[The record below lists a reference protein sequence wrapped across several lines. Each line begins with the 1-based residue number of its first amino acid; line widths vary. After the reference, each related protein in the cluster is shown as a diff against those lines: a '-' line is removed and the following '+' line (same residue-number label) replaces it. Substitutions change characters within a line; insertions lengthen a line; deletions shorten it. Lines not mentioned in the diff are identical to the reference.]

1 MTHCCSNS
9 CICAYRRSLVV
20 ATLTVLMLSGCG
32 GGGTTAPPPPT
43 TTKTTI
49 TSVSVTPV
57 SGNLLIKSTE
67 QFGANVQG
75 TGSFS
80 TAVSWFVND
89 VQGGNTT
96 VGTITSNGLYSAPAT
111 VPNPSSVSVKA
122 QSVQDDT
129 KVGTAQVNITPE
141 NVQINVSPSSGS
153 AQLGGMLQFTSTV
166 TGTVNTGVTWSVNN
180 VQGGQSAIGT
190 IDQTGL
196 FTGPSNLPAHST
208 VSVSATSREDTTKS
222 AAAAVT
228 ILGTAGGIT
237 VMVTPQ
243 NANLVFDGSKSI
255 QFTAAVSGA
264 SNTGVTWSV
273 DSNYAAI
280 GQISSTG
287 LFTPSGFNC
296 TNAPASGVIRAVSV
310 ANAGAQGISVVNLV
324 PPAPAVTGVSP
335 QPADAQSLLQISGTF
350 AVGASFAVFY
360 PGPNGTTIPGT
371 VSTVSGS
378 SISGPVPLGASSG
391 SLSVQQTCSSSEMG
405 AQFGSQQ
412 SNSLP
417 FSRLPRVRIRAVR
430 QVLTPGEST
439 QMLAAFLGDGTPRPL
454 TWSALYGRISASG
467 LFTAGS
473 GTWDKVTGCI
483 SLTQQCD
490 FYVFSVVPAR
500 IEPTV
505 PVVPM
510 SGTLQLSEV
519 QGMNALSSTWTIGAG
534 GGMVTSG
541 GLYTASSTLPDSGDV
556 PCGRLLPKCQRLRLC
571 S

>member
-1 MTHCCSNS
+1 MTESDSHACVR
-9 CICAYRRSLVV
+9 AYSRLLVV
-20 ATLTVLMLSGCG
+20 ATLAVPMLYGCG
-32 GGGTTAPPPPT
+32 GGGSTAPPPPPT
-43 TTKTTI
+43 PTPTI
-49 TSVSVTPV
+49 TSVSVTPA
-57 SGNLLIKSTE
+57 SDSLLIKTTQ
-67 QFGANVQG
+67 QFAASVQG

-96 VGTITSNGLYSAPAT
+96 VGTITGNGVYSAPAT
-111 VPNPSSVSVKA
+111 VPNPSGVTVKA
-122 QSVQDDT
+122 QSVQDGT
-129 KVGTAQVNITPE
+129 KAGTAQVSITSE
-141 NVQINVSPSSGS
+141 NVQINISPSSGS
-153 AQLGGMLQFTSTV
+153 AQLNGTLQFTSTV

-180 VQGGQSAIGT
+180 VQGGQSAIGS

-196 FTGPSNLPAHST
+196 YTAPANLPAHST
-208 VSVSATSREDTTKS
+208 VSVSATSQEDTTKT

-237 VMVTPQ
+237 VTVTPQ
-243 NANLVFDGSKSI
+243 NPNVVFDGSKSI
-255 QFTAAVSGA
+255 QFSAAVSGT
-264 SNTGVTWSV
+264 SNSGVTWSV
-273 DSNYAAI
+273 DPNYAAI

-296 TNAPASGVIRAVSV
+296 TNAPASGVIRVVSA
-310 ANAGAQGISVVNLV
+310 ANPGAQGVSVVNLV
-324 PPAPAVTGVSP
+324 PPTPAITGVSP
-335 QPADAQSLLQISGTF
+335 QPADAQSLVQISGTF
-350 AVGASFAVFY
+350 AVGASFTAFY
-360 PGPNGTTIPGT
+360 HGPNGTTIPGA

-378 SISGPVPLGASSG
+378 SISGPVPLGASTG
-391 SLSVQQTCSSSEMG
+391 SLSIQQTCSTSETG

-417 FSRLPRVRIRAVR
+417 FNRLPRVRVRALR

-439 QMLAAFLGDGTPRPL
+439 QMLAAFFGDATPQPL
-454 TWSALYGRISASG
+454 TWSALYGKVSASG

-483 SLTQQCD
+483 SGTQQCD
-490 FYVFSVVPAR
+490 FYVFSVVPVR

-519 QGMNALSSTWTIGAG
+519 QGTTALSSSWTIGAG
-534 GGMVTSG
+534 EARSPPVDCIRRRAHSR
-541 GLYTASSTLPDSGDV
+541 TAA
-556 PCGRLLPKCQRLRLC
+556 LLPSQPRRVEKM
-571 S
+571 